1 MIVRAFAPRRRGG
14 RNPVPP
20 PRTTGDPARQY
31 AAFLL
36 AQAREELSRVDTK
49 ASIMLAAVGV
59 GLGVVLGSLVSRNW
73 APFRLPPAAA
83 VTWWVGVATVTA
95 GIVSLLAAV
104 YPRPRRPI
112 RSSASELHRY
122 VGYYADVA
130 AYRTPAEVVDAIR
143 RSADRDLELMAEQ
156 LMQISRIAD
165 RKYRLL
171 GWGVWLLVA
180 GVTLAVSAL
189 LINAA

>member
-1 MIVRAFAPRRRGG
+1 
-14 RNPVPP
+14 
-20 PRTTGDPARQY
+20 
-31 AAFLL
+31 
-36 AQAREELSRVDTK
+36 
-49 ASIMLAAVGV
+49 MLAAVGV

-73 APFRLPPAAA
+73 APFRLPLAAA
-83 VTWWVGVATVTA
+83 VTWWAGVAALSA

-104 YPRPRRPI
+104 YPRPRRPVT
-112 RSSASELHRY
+112 SSTSEVHGY
-122 VGYYADVA
+122 VSYYADVA

-171 GWGVWLLVA
+171 SWGVWLLVT
-180 GVTLAVSAL
+180 GVALAVSAL
-189 LINAA
+189 LIKAA